1 MPRCVF
7 VGCCDFFGRNLVWID
22 ARCHLSV
29 CVSTTP
35 LRLAGRGQV
44 LRSICYG
51 MNAQVHQLVS
61 TIQGQKRAELSSVD
75 VFRATFPMGSMTG
88 APKRRSLALL
98 DALEADA
105 RGIYSGAIGFFSLNG
120 AIHFSVAI
128 RTAVVTGYLPST
140 HPTHHPTPP
149 PCASLPI
156 PFLRNRS
163 SVCVQ
168 VFIL

>member
-1 MPRCVF
+1 
-7 VGCCDFFGRNLVWID
+7 
-22 ARCHLSV
+22 
-29 CVSTTP
+29 
-35 LRLAGRGQV
+35 
-44 LRSICYG
+44 

-140 HPTHHPTPP
+140 HPPIIPPTSDPPTPP
-149 PCASLPI
+149 PRASLPI
-156 PFLRNRS
+156 PFLRKRS
-163 SVCVQ
+163 SVWVQ
-168 VFIL
+168 VIFL